1 MVYINLSG
9 TKEMFTGAY
18 AKRVEQRNSR
28 AMAEPQKT
36 EQKRESF
43 QDYKG
48 EGATVTISEESKE
61 FLEGVAERKAAQQ
74 AAMKAVQEEYS
85 GNAFA
90 GTGDFKQQYLVFSE
104 RLYDDVF
111 YDNMSDDEVQKME
124 GMLKSITSGMDSING
139 SGLNVNHETEMSHEA
154 AKLDLISS
162 VNALNYFTEKFV
174 PEEMRESFKTLINQY
189 EEYNS
194 AKVSVHK
201 NIYDMRDESMKRI
214 SAPNA
219 VNVSEMVKK
228 TQEETKASM
237 EIGKVSHTSEEEA
250 KNKQDYQTLFDSLI
264 TRRSSANNI
273 FDELKN
279 TLIDYA
285 AGGSKNANVLALLN
299 ARNTGSINNMLDYW
313 SKLL

>member
-1 MVYINLSG
+1 MVYINSSG
-9 TKEMFTGAY
+9 PKEMFTGAY
-18 AKRVEQRNSR
+18 AKRVEQRNNKALIKQDTS
-28 AMAEPQKT
+28 
-36 EQKRESF
+36 EQKRASF

-85 GNAFA
+85 ENAFA

-104 RLYDDVF
+104 NLYNKGFYDD
-111 YDNMSDDEVQKME
+111 MSDDEVKKME
-124 GMLKSITSGMDSING
+124 SMLKDITSGMDSING
-139 SGLNVNHETEMSHEA
+139 SRLNADRETGMSHEA

-162 VNALNYFTEKFV
+162 VNALNYFADKYV
-174 PEEMRESFKTLINQY
+174 PKEMQDSFKTLINQY
-189 EEYNS
+189 EMYNS

-201 NIYDMRDESMKRI
+201 NIYDMRDESMKSI

-228 TQEETKASM
+228 TQAETKASM
-237 EIGKVSHTSEEEA
+237 EIGKVSHTSEEEE
-250 KNKQDYQTLFDSLI
+250 KNKQDYQALFDSLI
-264 TRRSSANNI
+264 TNPSSAKSV
-273 FDELKN
+273 FDNLKN
-279 TLIDYA
+279 TLIDFA
-285 AGGSKNANVLALLN
+285 AGGSKNANVLSLLN
-299 ARNTGSINNMLDYW
+299 ARNTSSINNMFDYW